1 MAASASS
8 APPDVLNVREEV
20 RRQLSECLGQE
31 LAASTVHSYQQ
42 VLKQV
47 VGEAELGLDKQ
58 LLPLQ
63 SEDDALE
70 LFGHLRLVEGSHGR
84 TLHWSKV
91 RTLKAALDKYHAR
104 LGVDSPLSLWP
115 SRFKAFWRGLAKDC
129 VHSNVGK
136 QPVPFDALMDYLQ
149 REVHEHAKEVA
160 IRNAAA
166 VVVGYF
172 GVRRGAEIVN
182 FEVTDIL
189 EANDTLVRL
198 LVRCQ
203 KNDQLGLGQVRVLP
217 DIRALGAASPPRVLR
232 RWLEIRP
239 SLAQAES
246 TKLFITTTGINA
258 GGPMSKDSL
267 RKHVSLMFG
276 KGMASHSLRKGGA
289 VFLFTTGHGR
299 RRHPSTRRVENE

>member
-1 MAASASS
+1 M
-8 APPDVLNVREEV
+8 
-20 RRQLSECLGQE
+20 
-31 LAASTVHSYQQ
+31 
-42 VLKQV
+42 
-47 VGEAELGLDKQ
+47 
-58 LLPLQ
+58 
-63 SEDDALE
+63 E
-70 LFGHLRLVEGSHGR
+70 LFGHLRLVEGSNGR

-104 LGVDSPLSLWP
+104 LGVDSPLTLWP
-115 SRFKAFWRGLAKDC
+115 TRFKAFWRGFAKDC

-136 QPVPFDALMDYLQ
+136 QPVQFEALMDYLQ
-149 REVHEHAKEVA
+149 REVHEHAKDVA

-182 FEVTDIL
+182 FEVADIL
-189 EANDTLVRL
+189 EANDSFARL
-198 LVRCQ
+198 HARCQ
-203 KNDQLGLGQVRVLP
+203 KNDQLGMGQVCVLP
-217 DIRALGAASPPRVLR
+217 DIRALGSASPPRVLR
-232 RWLEIRP
+232 KWLAIRP
-239 SLAQAES
+239 SLAHAES

-289 VFLFTTGHGR
+289 VFYSR
-299 RRHPSTRRVENE
+299 RGMEEDATRQQGAPQVCITRFRFVSAALETLRTKLAPHRHRRCPS